1 MTMLFKRILV
11 ALITVSLTGCGAGL
25 DSLAK
30 SSKPSKPTV
39 GPSTSSQIEQQ
50 SKIAQIQRDAPKLD
64 VVIPVFDAGLNE
76 AGDDEN
82 VWPEMRR
89 AEANRFAWKLK
100 DALESSG
107 KFNVVR
113 VTPDQNA
120 TGELYVVGRIV
131 ESSGED
137 VEIAIQVFDISG
149 RDLITANRTSSF
161 NFLSGVV
168 DTKKIVGDSVSEKSF
183 SHSVDD
189 EFFKDIRNKGKDSYQ
204 PVFDDAAAYV
214 VTLLKDLSVD
224 ETVDL
229 KKIAD
234 LRFAASFSNEAF
246 AEHMTT
252 SEDGTISLVSMPA
265 ENDATLEKVRAIRI
279 RDQLFVD
286 KLQVEYQS
294 FNQKFEKSHSVWQE
308 QVLVEAKA
316 RSDARKKAAGQA
328 VGAAILI
335 GLAVAAGK
343 SVDREMNSSTYDP
356 TAATLGAYA
365 AIGAGIGAIGMI
377 GNSVQ
382 SVKEAEMHNDL
393 IKELGQSVDMEV
405 APQVVAFEESQAEL
419 VGTASEQFTQWRAFL
434 KKIYELEKTPD
445 RQL

>member
-1 MTMLFKRILV
+1 MSMFFKRLV
-11 ALITVSLTGCGAGL
+11 VLLITVSLTGCGAGL
-25 DSLAK
+25 DSLSK
-30 SSKPSKPTV
+30 VSKPSKPSV
-39 GPSTSSQIEQQ
+39 GPSTSTQIEQQ
-50 SKIAQIQRDAPKLD
+50 AEIAKKQQIAPKLD
-64 VVIPVFDAGLNE
+64 VVIPVFDPGLDGTE
-76 AGDDEN
+76 DEDN

-100 DALESSG
+100 EALEGSG
-107 KFNVVR
+107 RFNVVR
-113 VTPDQNA
+113 VTPDRNA
-120 TGELYVVGRIV
+120 TGELYVVGRVV

-137 VEIAIQVFDISG
+137 VEIAIQVFDIAG

-214 VTLLKDLSVD
+214 VTLLKDLSVTD
-224 ETVDL
+224 TVDL

-246 AEHMTT
+246 SEHMTT
-252 SEDGTISLVSMPA
+252 AEDGTVSLVSMPA
-265 ENDATLEKVRAIRI
+265 ENDATLQKVRAIRI

-286 KLQVEYQS
+286 KLQTEYQG

-365 AIGAGIGAIGMI
+365 AVGAGIGAIGMI

-434 KKIYELEKTPD
+434 KKIYELEQTPD